1 MKQLIILLLLI
12 IASLIGYGQYQQYKR
27 FHSPKIEYKTERKL
41 DLEYYNQ
48 DFLINYYKAVE
59 ALNNYVKIQ
68 WTVNDIDVRAPE
80 DEDTETKIAVATYAK
95 KLGEINYYETK
106 LEQSALLKEKGLS
119 NTEIQFLEETGTDL
133 KTYKHQ
139 QEIDKIKSMFDD
151 KQKFSYGQ
159 TSALIYEIQK
169 KLVANGF
176 DIAIDGIY
184 KVETRTAIKGFE
196 EKNNL
201 FADGL
206 LDILTLDILFKGTKL
221 ESV

>member
-27 FHSPKIEYKTERKL
+27 FNSPKTDYKTNKKI

-68 WTVNDIDVRAPE
+68 WTANDIDVRAPK
-80 DEDTETKIAVATYAK
+80 DEDTETKAAIAKYTE
-95 KLGEINYYETK
+95 KLGQIKYYEEK
-106 LEQSALLKEKGLS
+106 LEQSYLLKEKGLS
-119 NTEIQFLEETGTDL
+119 NKEIQFLEQTGTDL
-133 KTYKHQ
+133 KDYQHQ
-139 QEIDKIKSMFDD
+139 QEMNKIKSMFDD
-151 KQKFSYGQ
+151 KQRFSYGQ
-159 TSALIYEIQK
+159 TSALIFEVQK

-176 DIAIDGIY
+176 EIETDGIY
-184 KVETRTAIKGFE
+184 KVETKTAIKSFE

-206 LDILTLDILFKGTKL
+206 LDILTLDVLFN
-221 ESV
+221 